1 MLPESQIAKKIDE
14 LAKILKEKIKVAIID
29 DEITTEDDFNRIL
42 VCNNSC
48 WVLGELA

>member
-1 MLPESQIAKKIDE
+1 MLPEHSIIKRIDE
-14 LAKILKEKIKVAIID
+14 LAKLLKEKIKVAIID
-29 DEITTEDDFNRIL
+29 DEIASEDDFNRIL